1 MHATVIPASI
11 AGGASLRRALAAGIR
26 RVTERREHL
35 DRINVFP
42 VPDGDT
48 GSNLAFTL
56 GAVQR
61 GLQRRRARGAAGLLR
76 LAAEAAVDG
85 ARGNSGAILAQFLC
99 GASAGVGD
107 ASRLT
112 APLLARA
119 VALGAEQARGAV
131 AEPREGTI
139 LSVIAAFAQAL
150 REQAAEGRD
159 LRTAFAQALEAARAA
174 LSRTPQQLPALRRAG
189 VVDAGAQGFVEL
201 LEGIADFLR
210 EGRRVRVADA
220 AYAGEAGAIA
230 RAGDGDDRH
239 RYCVECV
246 VSGEALPRE
255 AIMRTLRALDGGS
268 LVLAGTPARLRVH
281 MHLDAPQRLYDALA
295 AFGAVSAQKAD
306 DMHAQQHAA
315 GTATRVAIV
324 VDSAADLPD
333 AEIERHGIG
342 VVPVRVG
349 LGARDYLDKVAM
361 SNAELYRRM
370 RESPEPPRTSQPP
383 PGDFRRLFEV
393 LLSHHRELVYVGISR
408 ALSGTFQAAESA
420 ARACGGRVHLFD
432 SATASCGQGL
442 YALLAAEQAARGADA
457 AAVLAALEAARG
469 RVRTYAL
476 VRELDHA
483 VRGGRIPA
491 WSLPLTRWLKLAP
504 LLQARGDGRL
514 RFAGATFGACA
525 PERFA
530 AWVAKRARGVSRAL
544 VGHCD
549 NRAEAERLAAA
560 LQRLLALAETPAI
573 VEVGAA
579 IGAHAGPGTLVVGV
593 VAGGG

>member
-1 MHATVIPASI
+1 
-11 AGGASLRRALAAGIR
+11 
-26 RVTERREHL
+26 
-35 DRINVFP
+35 
-42 VPDGDT
+42 
-48 GSNLAFTL
+48 
-56 GAVQR
+56 
-61 GLQRRRARGAAGLLR
+61 ARGAAGLLR
-76 LAAEAAVDG
+76 AAAAAAVDG

-99 GASAGVGD
+99 GVGAGAGD
-107 ASRLT
+107 APRLT
-112 APLLARA
+112 APVLARA

-139 LSVIAAFAQAL
+139 LSVIGAFAQAL
-150 REQAAEGRD
+150 REHVADGRHD
-159 LRTAFAQALEAARAA
+159 LRAAFAHALEAARAA

-220 AYAGEAGAIA
+220 AYVGEAGAIA
-230 RAGDGDDRH
+230 RAEAGDDRH

-246 VSGEALPRE
+246 VSGDALPRE
-255 AIMRTLRALDGGS
+255 AILAALRALDGGS

-295 AFGAVSAQKAD
+295 AFGEVGAQKAD

-315 GTATRVAIV
+315 TAAARVAVV
-324 VDSAADLPD
+324 VDSAADLPE
-333 AEIERHGIG
+333 AAIERYGIG

-370 RESPEPPRTSQPP
+370 RASPELPRTSQPP

-442 YALLAAEQAARGADA
+442 YALLAAERAADGADA
-457 AAVLAALEAARG
+457 AAVLAALQAERG
-469 RVRTYAL
+469 RVRTYAM
-476 VRELDHA
+476 VRELDYA
-483 VRGGRIPA
+483 VRGGRLPA

-504 LLQARGDGRL
+504 LLRASADGRL
-514 RFAGATFGACA
+514 RFAGAAFGARA

-530 AWVAKRARGVSRAL
+530 AWLAKRERGAAPRVL

-549 NRAEAERLAAA
+549 NRAEAERLAAS
-560 LQRLLALAETPAI
+560 LRQRLALAETPAI

-593 VAGGG
+593 AAGEG